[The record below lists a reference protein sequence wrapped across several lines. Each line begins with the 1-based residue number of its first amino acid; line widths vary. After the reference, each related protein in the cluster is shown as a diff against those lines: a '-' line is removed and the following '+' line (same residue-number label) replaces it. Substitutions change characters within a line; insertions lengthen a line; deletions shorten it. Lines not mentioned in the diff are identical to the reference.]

1 MDKMRLML
9 AAAVCV
15 VAASLTFASMGSSSP
30 TIPTAMLAQARSAA
44 LQVATGMG
52 DSSPT
57 DISMSGIV
65 TRNEALAAVS
75 GEGQISGALGTT
87 SSYLVVEYGDFT
99 DTDAPIPHGVP
110 DPTGTVLVLV
120 VNSATGVVTD
130 TGLLH
135 NSSALDTSSL
145 GAMTSIASS

>member
-87 SSYLVVEYGDFT
+87 SSYLVVNTVTSRTLTHRFHTEY
-99 DTDAPIPHGVP
+99 
-110 DPTGTVLVLV
+110 PTQPAR
-120 VNSATGVVTD
+120 SWFWW
-130 TGLLH
+130 
-135 NSSALDTSSL
+135 
-145 GAMTSIASS
+145 